1 MGLKINDRIFV
12 AGHKGMVGSSILR
25 ILKKKGYKNLVT
37 VNKKKLDLE
46 NQAQVNNFFKKN
58 KIDFIFLCAAKVG
71 GIYANDYFPAEF
83 ILKNILIQT
92 NVINAAHKNKINKI
106 IFLGSS
112 CIYPREDLRKIRE
125 DDILTGKLEMT
136 NEPYAVAKISGIKM
150 CESFNRQYNT
160 DYRSLMPT
168 NMFGPGDNYHKLN
181 SHVMAALIR
190 KFIIAYRKKHKFVV
204 VWGSGKP
211 KREFLYIDDFASA
224 SIYLAKM
231 SKKKYHSFV
240 PERLNLVNIGYGK
253 DFTIKHIAELI
264 KKYVGYKGKIVFDK
278 TKKDGVQ
285 KKLLDNRLIRKLGWK
300 PNEKF
305 ETALK
310 NYIINIRDKIIFD

>member
-190 KFIIAYRKKHKFVV
+190 KFIIAYRKKHKSVV

>member
-1 MGLKINDRIFV
+1 MSLKINDRIFV

-25 ILKKKGYKNLVT
+25 TLKKKGYKNIIT
-37 VNKKKLDLE
+37 VNKKKLNLE
-46 NQAQVNNFFKKN
+46 SQKEVNNFFKKK

-71 GIYANDYFPAEF
+71 GIYANDYFPADF

-92 NVINAAHKNKINKI
+92 NVINAAHKNKIKKL

-112 CIYPREDLRKIRE
+112 CIYPREDTRKIRE

-168 NMFGPGDNYHKLN
+168 NMFGPGDNYHKMN

-190 KFIIAYRKKHKFVV
+190 KFIIAYRKKYKTVT

-224 SIYLAKM
+224 TIYLAKM
-231 SKKKYHSFV
+231 SKRKYFF
-240 PERLNLVNIGYGK
+240 L
-253 DFTIKHIAELI
+253 
-264 KKYVGYKGKIVFDK
+264 
-278 TKKDGVQ
+278 
-285 KKLLDNRLIRKLGWK
+285 
-300 PNEKF
+300 
-305 ETALK
+305 
-310 NYIINIRDKIIFD
+310 